1 MLTRSAASS
10 LAHNNLEIAD
20 SAYLIVRGLTLT
32 GGSIGLRIHRGH
44 HVTVEDTEISHTQNN
59 AIAVNIA

>member
-1 MLTRSAASS
+1 MRPAADGARPVLTRSAASS

-32 GGSIGLRIHRGH
+32 GGSIAGTLP
-44 HVTVEDTEISHTQNN
+44 V
-59 AIAVNIA
+59 